1 MSERLKEVKRNPKP
15 TQLATQGKD
24 AGATPGG
31 LRLGLCCQF
40 SAQPIRFRTT
50 TATALGR
57 LPRREQLRRLA
68 SLGVANAESLLA
80 ALRFCAAHDIGSFR
94 ICSPILPIKTHPTV
108 GYRVEELPGADDL
121 VAQFRRCGEFARA
134 QSIRTGFH
142 PDQFVVLNS
151 PDEDIVARSVTDLE
165 SQAEIAEWT
174 NADTVNIHGG
184 GGYGDK
190 AAALERFRRN
200 LGLLSPRARSRLTVE
215 NDDKTFTPADLLP
228 LCRSEGVPLVYD
240 VHHHRC
246 LPDSLSVEQMTEA
259 AKTTW
264 KNREPLFH
272 LSSPLEDWR
281 GPKPERHHDY
291 IDSDDFPR
299 AWIGRSL
306 TVEIEAKA
314 KELAVA
320 RLQSWLERSALFE
333 ARLALH
339 IVSAQVVSRC
349 PLGRGSLSV
358 PLAMR
363 RCSLAAD
370 CYPGRGAIGLTVW
383 PSVAVPTALYA
394 RIPISRSTRAAAEG
408 NAGRGLAVVQLGH
421 CC

>member
-1 MSERLKEVKRNPKP
+1 MIERLKEVKRNPKP
-15 TQLATQGKD
+15 AQLASQGKD
-24 AGATPGG
+24 AGASPVG

-40 SAQPIRFRTT
+40 IAQPIRFRTT

-121 VAQFRRCGEFARA
+121 VAQFRRCGEFALA
-134 QSIRTGFH
+134 HGLRTGFH
-142 PDQFVVLNS
+142 PNQFVVLNS
-151 PDEDIVARSVTDLE
+151 PDEAIVARSVADLE

-190 AAALERFRRN
+190 PAALERFRRN
-200 LGLLSPRARSRLTVE
+200 LGRLSFRARSRLTVE

-246 LPDSLSVEQMTEA
+246 LPDGLSVEQVTEA

-272 LSSPLEDWR
+272 ISSPLEGWR

-291 IDSDDFPR
+291 IDPDDFPR
-299 AWIGRSL
+299 MWLGRPL

-320 RLQSWLERSALFE
+320 RLQSWL
-333 ARLALH
+333 
-339 IVSAQVVSRC
+339 
-349 PLGRGSLSV
+349 
-358 PLAMR
+358 
-363 RCSLAAD
+363 
-370 CYPGRGAIGLTVW
+370 
-383 PSVAVPTALYA
+383 
-394 RIPISRSTRAAAEG
+394 
-408 NAGRGLAVVQLGH
+408 NANT
-421 CC
+421 